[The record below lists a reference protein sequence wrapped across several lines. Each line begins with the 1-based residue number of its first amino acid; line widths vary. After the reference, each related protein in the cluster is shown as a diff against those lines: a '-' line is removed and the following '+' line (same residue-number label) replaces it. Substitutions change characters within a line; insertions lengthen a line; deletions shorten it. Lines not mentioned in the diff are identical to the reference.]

1 MRRRLL
7 IALGVL
13 VVIGVAG
20 WYWQSQIIGYTA
32 KWYLARQARAEDADG
47 SIEKRRAT
55 LVKFNSL
62 LLMPPPND
70 AYVPELY
77 DLVTALSSRVAT
89 GEVSLNWAAYI
100 YTTYQRDLERDRPT
114 GQPRRSSDEV
124 NAQLAK
130 YIEFFSIQK
139 RPDAKGITVGDVIGA
154 DGDDVITLDEIE
166 QADKTGKDL
175 DLRHRGAKDGEQEH

>member
-7 IALGVL
+7 TVLGVL
-13 VVIGVAG
+13 VVIGVAA

-32 KWYLARQARAEDADG
+32 RWYLARQARAEEASH

-55 LVKFNSL
+55 LVQFNSL

-70 AYVPELY
+70 AFVPELY
-77 DLVTALSSRVAT
+77 DLVTGLSSRVAT
-89 GEVSLNWAAYI
+89 GEISLNWAAYI

-114 GQPRRSSDEV
+114 GEPRRSTEEV

-139 RPDAKGITVGDVIGA
+139 RPDAQGITVGDVLGA

-166 QADKTGKDL
+166 EADRTGKDL
-175 DLRHRGAKDGEQEH
+175 DLRHRGANE